1 MNTVK
6 QIQKLIDSIESV
18 EDLRQIGHVLNARV
32 KTVQCLKA
40 MSFQKGQ
47 KVLVSSP
54 KMGGTFE
61 ATIVKVNTKSVDIN
75 GPKIGNWRV
84 SPSMLKAA

>member
-6 QIQKLIDSIESV
+6 QIQKLIDSLDSM
-18 EDLRQIGHVLNARV
+18 EDIQFISRVLNARV

-40 MSFQKGQ
+40 MTLQKGQ
-47 KVLVSSP
+47 KVIVTSP
-54 KMGGTFE
+54 KMGGSFE
-61 ATIVKVNTKSVDIN
+61 ATIVKINTKSVDIV